1 MWTVLARKRGM
12 RDELILGR
20 GEGQVILMG
29 GRWYRGAEPDGAD
42 VAGCL
47 VEISWCTSLDEPWCG
62 VTDDLSA
69 SILTAP
75 FLLSCWLVH
84 CMILIRPSQG
94 TQAANA
100 SDGMDAEGKIK
111 PKFRKKSNKPSLTR
125 KKNCSACCNRQKRS
139 DEKSG
144 EVWCPPICLHT
155 FTFSATYGPL
165 VTKYTHTSTF
175 AMNLNQSHGLLTNPK
190 EAIYGLVCHHL
201 VCDWNLSGAWANN
214 ARCWWMWFCMMN
226 KSDPGF
232 EGLLCKQC

>member
-1 MWTVLARKRGM
+1 MWTVLALKRGI

-84 CMILIRPSQG
+84 CMILIRPYQG
-94 TQAANA
+94 TQAA
-100 SDGMDAEGKIK
+100 E
-111 PKFRKKSNKPSLTR
+111 RKWRNGRRRREYNEIQEKNPIKPSLTS
-125 KKNCSACCNRQKRS
+125 KKNCSACCDRQKRS
-139 DEKSG
+139 VEKSG
-144 EVWCPPICLHT
+144 ETWCPLSVCIHLH
-155 FTFSATYGPL
+155 F
-165 VTKYTHTSTF
+165 
-175 AMNLNQSHGLLTNPK
+175 LLQT
-190 EAIYGLVCHHL
+190 GH
-201 VCDWNLSGAWANN
+201 W
-214 ARCWWMWFCMMN
+214 
-226 KSDPGF
+226 
-232 EGLLCKQC
+232 